1 MAHKL
6 MIPGPVD
13 IDEEILV
20 EMRSPAMPHYGD
32 AWVRIYTE
40 TVQGLKRLFHTQN
53 DLFLLVG
60 PGSAALEA
68 AMGSA
73 VGPEDRILI
82 PSNGFFGGRLR
93 EVASA
98 LRLDVVPLD
107 VAWGQPLD
115 PDAIRSLL
123 RKDGRIRAVAV
134 VHHETSTGVLNPL
147 QEIARAVK
155 EEGRLLIVD
164 AVSSLGGLPLP
175 VDDWKVDLC
184 VTVSNKCLEAPP
196 GLAPISVSEAAW
208 QAIEANVAH
217 SRSWFL
223 NLATW
228 RRYLR
233 EWGSWH
239 PTPTTMPTQVVLAL
253 HRSVQRLVGEGDEAR
268 FARHRAAAE
277 AVRQGIRALGLRTF
291 IPDEIASPLVTVIA
305 GREGAPADGLRR
317 YLLAKHDILVAGG
330 LEDLAG
336 RIVRVGHMGRATSR
350 EYVEAFLAGVR
361 GWVEAGCP
369 ESV

>member
-1 MAHKL
+1 MPQKL

-13 IDEEILV
+13 IDDEVLA
-20 EMRSPAMPHYGD
+20 EMRTPSMPHYG
-32 AWVRIYTE
+32 ASWVRIYTE
-40 TVQGLKRLFHTQN
+40 VIQGLKRLFHTEN

-60 PGSAALEA
+60 PGSAAMEA

-73 VGPEDRILI
+73 IGPDHRILI

-107 VAWGQPLD
+107 VPWGQPLD
-115 PDAIRSLL
+115 PDAIRSTL
-123 RKDGRIRAVAV
+123 RQDGRIQAVAV

-147 QEIARAVK
+147 AEIASAVK
-155 EEGRLLIVD
+155 EEGRLLILD
-164 AVSSLGGLPLP
+164 AVSSLGGMPLP
-175 VDDWKVDLC
+175 VDEWGVDLC

-196 GLAPISVSEAAW
+196 GLAPISVSEGAW
-208 QAIEANVAH
+208 RAIDANAAH

-228 RRYLR
+228 RRYLQ

-239 PTPTTMPTQVVLAL
+239 PTPTTVPTQVILAL
-253 HRSVQRLVGEGDEAR
+253 RKSVQRLLAEGDEAR

-277 AVRQGIRALGLRTF
+277 AVRQGIRELGLQTF
-291 IPDEIASPLVTVIA
+291 IPDDIASPLVTVIA
-305 GREGAPADGLRR
+305 GREDAQADALRR
-317 YLLAKHDILVAGG
+317 YLQVKHDIMVSGG

-336 RIVRVGHMGRATSR
+336 RIVRVGHMGRASSQ
-350 EYVEAFLAGVR
+350 EYVEAFLTGVR
-361 GWVEAGCP
+361 EWVQAGCP
-369 ESV
+369 

>member
-1 MAHKL
+1 MVHRL

-13 IDEEILV
+13 IDEEILA

-40 TVQGLKRLFHTQN
+40 AVQGLKALFHTQN

-68 AMGSA
+68 ALGSV
-73 VGPEDRILI
+73 VGAGDRVLI
-82 PSNGFFGGRLR
+82 PSNGFFGNRLR

-98 LRLDVVPLD
+98 LRLDVVLLDVPWGEPLD
-107 VAWGQPLD
+107 A
-115 PDAIRSLL
+115 DAIRDTL
-123 RKDGRIRAVAV
+123 RADRRIRVVAV

-147 QEIARAVK
+147 EEIAQAVK
-155 EEGRLLIVD
+155 GEGRLLIVD
-164 AVSSLGGLPLP
+164 AVSSLGGIPLP
-175 VDDWKVDLC
+175 VDAWGVDLC

-208 QAIEANVAH
+208 RAIEANAAA

-223 NLATW
+223 NLGTW

-233 EWGSWH
+233 EWGAWH

-253 HRSVQRLVGEGDEAR
+253 RKSVQRLVEEGDEAR

-277 AVRQGIRALGLRTF
+277 AVRQGIRALGLHTF
-291 IPDEIASPLVTVIA
+291 IPDEIACPLITVIA
-305 GREGAPADGLRR
+305 GQEGAPADGLRR
-317 YLLAKHDILVAGG
+317 YLLAEHDILVAGG
-330 LEDLAG
+330 LEHLAG
-336 RIVRVGHMGRATSR
+336 RIVRVGHMGRATSQ
-350 EYVEAFLAGVR
+350 EYIEDLLRGIR
-361 GWVEAGCP
+361 GWVQAGCP
-369 ESV
+369 

>member
-1 MAHKL
+1 MAQRL

-13 IDEEILV
+13 LDEEILA

-32 AWVRIYTE
+32 AWTRIYTE

-68 AMGSA
+68 AMGSV

-98 LRLDVVPLD
+98 LHLDLVPLD
-107 VAWGQPLD
+107 VPWGEPLD
-115 PDAIRSLL
+115 PDAIRRLV
-123 RKDGRIRAVAV
+123 RRDRRIRAVAV

-147 QEIARAVK
+147 REIARAVK

-164 AVSSLGGLPLP
+164 AVSSLGGIPLP
-175 VDDWKVDLC
+175 VDDWGVDLC

-196 GLAPISVSEAAW
+196 GLAPLSVSETAW
-208 QAIEANVAH
+208 QEVEANATH

-223 NLATW
+223 NLGTW
-228 RRYLR
+228 RQYLQK
-233 EWGSWH
+233 WGSWH

-253 HRSVQRLVGEGDEAR
+253 HRSVQRLVAEGDEAR
-268 FARHRAAAE
+268 FARHLAAAE

-305 GREGAPADGLRR
+305 GREDAPADGLRR
-317 YLLAKHDILVAGG
+317 YLLAQHDILVAGG
-330 LEDLAG
+330 LEELAG
-336 RIVRVGHMGRATSR
+336 RIVRVGHMGRATSQ

-361 GWVEAGCP
+361 GWMEAGCP
-369 ESV
+369 

>member
-1 MAHKL
+1 MTHRL

-13 IDEEILV
+13 VDDEILA

-32 AWVRIYTE
+32 VWVRIYTE
-40 TVQGLKRLFHTQN
+40 TVQGLKRLFHTEN

-68 AMGSA
+68 ALSSA
-73 VGPEDRILI
+73 VGPEERVLI

-98 LRLDVVPLD
+98 LRLDVVALDVPWGEPLD
-107 VAWGQPLD
+107 AGT
-115 PDAIRSLL
+115 IRALL
-123 RKDGRIRAVAV
+123 RADRRIGAVAV

-147 QEIARAVK
+147 QEIAEAVK
-155 EEGRLLIVD
+155 GEGRLLVVD
-164 AVSSLGGLPLP
+164 AVSSLGGIPLP
-175 VDDWKVDLC
+175 VDAWGVDLC

-196 GLAPISVSEAAW
+196 GLAPISVSEEAW
-208 QAIEANVAH
+208 QAVEANAVH

-223 NLATW
+223 NLGTW

-253 HRSVQRLVGEGDEAR
+253 HRSVQRLVEEGDEAR
-268 FARHRAAAE
+268 YARHRAAAE
-277 AVRQGIRALGLRTF
+277 AVRQGIRALGLETF

-305 GREGAPADGLRR
+305 GREGAPADGLRH

-330 LEDLAG
+330 LEELAG

-369 ESV
+369 